1 MNSKIKTI
9 SLYMSK
15 PMSSTL
21 KIAKS
26 FTIEP
31 AVNEYVTATK
41 GSQSA
46 SERVNELL
54 KRAIIEE
61 QNERLETEAAAF
73 FAEANKH
80 RAGTLA
86 FQEAALSTFDRD

>member
-1 MNSKIKTI
+1 
-9 SLYMSK
+9 MS
-15 PMSSTL
+15 PTL
-21 KIAKS
+21 KMAKS

-31 AVNEYVTATK
+31 AINDYVTTTK
-41 GSQSA
+41 GSHSA

-54 KRAIIEE
+54 KRAMLEE
-61 QNERLETEAAAF
+61 QNERLEAEAAAF

-80 RAGTLA
+80 RTGTLA